1 MPNRPCKAGIRI
13 KTEQKLKMPKRGRTA
28 IQQSKR
34 KKPKVYFGECW
45 TTQTKH
51 WRDERSEIG
60 LKHLQDVGDAP
71 NTPKTT
77 TKPKTQEEETT
88 KSTKESAIIER
99 RKADP
104 KRIFDRKPQPQEKL
118 HPKLLKSPP
127 TPVKTK
133 SKNQKTDFVWN
144 KNRVHQKILQCW

>member
-1 MPNRPCKAGIRI
+1 MHN
-13 KTEQKLKMPKRGRTA
+13 RGRTA

-104 KRIFDRKPQPQEKL
+104 KRIFDRKPQNHRRNTMQNYSNHL
-118 HPKLLKSPP
+118 QLQSRQNPKIRRRTLSGI
-127 TPVKTK
+127 KTEFTRK
-133 SKNQKTDFVWN
+133 FFNAGS
-144 KNRVHQKILQCW
+144 

>member
-1 MPNRPCKAGIRI
+1 
-13 KTEQKLKMPKRGRTA
+13 MPKRGRTA

-34 KKPKVYFGECW
+34 EKAKVYFGECW
-45 TTQTKH
+45 TTPKKH

-71 NTPKTT
+71 NTPKPHNQ
-77 TKPKTQEEETT
+77 TKNTRRRNHKKYQRISNNRKKKGRPKENIWQKTS
-88 KSTKESAIIER
+88 KS
-99 RKADP
+99 
-104 KRIFDRKPQPQEKL
+104 QEK
-118 HPKLLKSPP
+118 HHAKLLKSPP